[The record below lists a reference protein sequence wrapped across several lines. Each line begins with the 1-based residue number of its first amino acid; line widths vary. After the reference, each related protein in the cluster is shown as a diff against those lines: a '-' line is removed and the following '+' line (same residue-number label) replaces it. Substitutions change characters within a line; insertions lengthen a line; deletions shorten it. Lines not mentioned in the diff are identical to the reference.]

1 MRLQSAILWLC
12 PLPTLSF
19 LEPFKRVKLFRRVC
33 LQPCKNLPGS
43 KATLGTQFCRSGV
56 RKPVMQHRST
66 PLLIGGMG
74 WILRH
79 LFSSCPPSMPVHV
92 YHHSTQL
99 ISNSSRSQS
108 HSHALCGYDFH
119 DDTGVAPAQCWWH
132 SLGISPMASWWQDL
146 GIPPDLHEMSNLMI

>member
-1 MRLQSAILWLC
+1 MAGSAIYFS
-12 PLPTLSF
+12 LPNSKF
-19 LEPFKRVKLFRRVC
+19 VC
-33 LQPCKNLPGS
+33 LCVYRVPSYGSVHCLLCLSWSHLSESSSSGVFAYSRKNLPGS

-56 RKPVMQHRST
+56 MKPVMQHRST

-119 DDTGVAPAQCWWH
+119 DDTGVAPAQC
-132 SLGISPMASWWQDL
+132 
-146 GIPPDLHEMSNLMI
+146 